1 MELLDARRLTG
12 KSLLW
17 DHPGATAN
25 LGLAE
30 ADDGEAIAGAWMA
43 IAREV
48 LASVGWA
55 DEQATTREV
64 IGGLCLA
71 VSAPIDALYAAVD
84 LIEYSVALLVER
96 FGGEAVEEAT
106 DGAVTRLRRAIEE
119 ERNPPLLALRD
130 AARERAVAFFCDD
143 DEASTGIGRGSHT
156 WPVGDLPSQL
166 PEDTFDIPVG
176 LVTGTNGKTTT
187 VRLLTQMIR
196 AAGLKA
202 GLSSTDWIGVDDEIL
217 DRGDYAGP
225 GGARAVARHR
235 EVDVAVLETAR
246 GGLLR
251 RGLGVERADAALIT
265 NIGEDHL
272 GDFGSR
278 SVEELLAV
286 KWVVTHALDARGR
299 AVLNADDARLLVRAT
314 SHPLAAPITWFTLFA
329 DTPFIHKHLAAG
341 GSAAYARDGKTLCF
355 AQGEAISEI
364 IDVDDVPIT
373 LGGAARHNVANALAA
388 IAMGKALGL
397 DTLAVEAGL
406 RQFTAER
413 NPGRCNLFTVDDGV
427 EVLLDFAHNVDAM
440 QAIFDIAQARTAKRR
455 ALCFCQAGDRPD
467 QDICALARA
476 AWRIGL
482 ERVVVSELP
491 DYRRGREPGEV
502 NEIIRRALREAGASA
517 EQLAYHQTEVAS
529 LRDALAWA
537 QPGDLVIMLGLGE
550 QAALLEEL
558 RSRAAPDA

>member
-12 KSLLW
+12 KNLVW
-17 DHPGATAN
+17 AHPGATAN
-25 LGLAE
+25 LCLDEGEDA
-30 ADDGEAIAGAWMA
+30 EAIAGAWRA

-48 LASVGWA
+48 LNAVGWTA
-55 DEQATTREV
+55 ERATTYQV
-64 IGGLCLA
+64 MGGLCLA

-84 LIEYSVALLVER
+84 LIEHSVALLLER
-96 FGGEAVEEAT
+96 YAGTTLEEAT
-106 DGAVTRLRRAIEE
+106 EDAVARLRQVIEE
-119 ERNPPLLALRD
+119 ERNPALLTLRD
-130 AARERAVAFFCDD
+130 AAGARGVAFFSDD
-143 DEASTGIGRGSHT
+143 DEVSAGIGRGSHT
-156 WPVGDLPSQL
+156 WPVTDLPTEV
-166 PEDTFDIPVG
+166 PENTFDIPVG

-202 GLSSTDWIGVDDEIL
+202 GLSSTDWIGVDDQII

-225 GGARAVARHR
+225 GGARAIARQR
-235 EVDVAVLETAR
+235 EVDIAVLETAR

-251 RGLGVERADAALIT
+251 RGLGVQRADAALIT

-278 SVEELLAV
+278 SVDELLAV
-286 KWVVTHALDARGR
+286 KWVVTHALDAAGH
-299 AVLNADDARLLVRAT
+299 AVLNADDARLVARAA
-314 SHPLAAPITWFTLFA
+314 SHPPASPITWFTLFG
-329 DTPFIHKHLAAG
+329 DTPFIHMHLAAG
-341 GSAAYARDGKTLCF
+341 GSAAYARNGKTLCF
-355 AQGEAISEI
+355 AEGEAESEI

-397 DTLAVEAGL
+397 DTLAVESGL
-406 RQFTAER
+406 RHFTADH

-467 QDICALARA
+467 QDIRALAHA

-491 DYRRGREPGEV
+491 DYRRGRAPGEV
-502 NEIIRRALREAGASA
+502 NQIISQALLDVGAST

-550 QAALLEEL
+550 QTALLEEL
-558 RSRAAPDA
+558 RSRAAPGP